1 MSRILLGGCLLSFS
15 FMAACGTGDNA
26 ESNAENAP
34 DQEEQASSSSEEA
47 SASHEDTAE
56 KENSEVSHHDDLP
69 YEWKGEYRFQEGT
82 TYTVTTSADDPEPI
96 TLGFIQKD
104 ENIEDVEHHAAH
116 MMEAEDIDQVTDH
129 KTFQAEHEYAYTLK
143 ESTSYTFTIDAGT
156 YAVFLNQD
164 PEEHQMSITND
175 QQETLEAQR
184 EASYDK
190 GQRQE
195 DSTDTEKEHTHD
207 DGDTHT
213 H

>member
-1 MSRILLGGCLLSFS
+1 MSRKLLSTS
-15 FMAACGTGDNA
+15 FLFFTLIAGCGTGNNA

-34 DQEEQASSSSEEA
+34 DQEEQASSSSEET
-47 SASHEDTAE
+47 SASNEDHTD

-69 YEWKGEYRFQEGT
+69 YEWKGEYHFHEET
-82 TYTVTTSADDPEPI
+82 TYTVTTSAEDPEPL
-96 TLGFIQKD
+96 TLGFIQEG

-116 MMEAEDIDQVTDH
+116 MMEAEDIDQITTNA
-129 KTFQAEHEYAYTLK
+129 TFQAEHEYAYTLRD
-143 ESTSYTFTIDAGT
+143 STSYTFTIEAGT

-164 PEEHQMSITND
+164 PAEHQVSITND
-175 QQETLEAQR
+175 QQETLEAQQ
-184 EASYDK
+184 EAYYDE

-195 DSTDTEKEHTHD
+195 DSAHTEKEHTHD